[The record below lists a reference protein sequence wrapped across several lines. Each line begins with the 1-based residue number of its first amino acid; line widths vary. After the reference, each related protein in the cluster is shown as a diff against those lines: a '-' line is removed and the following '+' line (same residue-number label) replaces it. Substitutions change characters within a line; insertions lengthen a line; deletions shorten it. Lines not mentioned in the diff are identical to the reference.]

1 MPSELVVLD
10 YVKVGPL
17 RVNQAGATVIANMG
31 ASGKS
36 LNFSGLLG
44 MNILRNIE
52 YTIDF
57 ENSKIRWKPRS

>member
-1 MPSELVVLD
+1 MLD

-17 RVNQAGATVIANMG
+17 RVNQAGATVIANVG
-31 ASGKS
+31 PSGKA

-57 ENSKIRWKPRS
+57 ENRKIRWKPKS

>member
-1 MPSELVVLD
+1 VLD

-17 RVNQAGATVIANMG
+17 RVNQANATVIANVG
-31 ASGKS
+31 SASKG

-57 ENSKIRWKPRS
+57 ENKKIRWKPKS